1 MNSTEKAL
9 NSAVADQTGSL
20 PVESYADRLMD
31 ELFEDVEQML
41 GGNQAAQEPESF
53 SEPVPAE
60 TPPSPVPPVILSMVA
75 PTPPAPVE
83 PTNEVPAI
91 PSLAPAETPTLSRVQ
106 PSQSYDRLLLAIGCV
121 SLLVT
126 LGVWLLYQ
134 EANHPTISTVASAP
148 QVADGAGDQQFAE
161 YAQRSLQI
169 IDQRSQPPASAL
181 TINLPPSAGMPTV
194 PVPPTLTPPT
204 STATNPAGTG
214 TPANPSI
221 GLSRLYAPFYQ
232 PPQQPT
238 ALPTGKSP
246 FGVAP
251 SVAPLPT
258 SPGASSSGAVKAPIP
273 LSVPGVARTL
283 VGVIEMGDQSAIL
296 VEINGVAQRFKL
308 GESIGSSGWTLV
320 EVSKNQ
326 AIVRRNGEV
335 RSVFTGQSF

>member
-1 MNSTEKAL
+1 MNSMEKAL
-9 NSAVADQTGSL
+9 NSAVADQTESF

-41 GGNQAAQEPESF
+41 GGNQAAQEPESVV
-53 SEPVPAE
+53 EPLPAE
-60 TPPSPVPPVILSMVA
+60 TPPSPVPPVILPLMS
-75 PTPPAPVE
+75 PSPPATVE
-83 PTNEVPAI
+83 PANEVPAI
-91 PSLAPAETPTLSRVQ
+91 PSLAPAETPTHTPVQ
-106 PSQSYDRLLLAIGCV
+106 PTQSYDRLLLAIGCV

-134 EANHPTISTVASAP
+134 EANHPTVSTVASAP
-148 QVADGAGDQQFAE
+148 QLADSAGDQQFAE
-161 YAQRSLQI
+161 YAQRSLQV
-169 IDQRSQPPASAL
+169 IDQRSKPPASAL
-181 TINLPPSAGMPTV
+181 TINLPPTAGMPTV
-194 PVPPTLTPPT
+194 SVPPTLTPPT
-204 STATNPAGTG
+204 STATNPAAAG
-214 TPANPSI
+214 TPSNPSI

-238 ALPTGKSP
+238 ALPTGRSP
-246 FGVAP
+246 FGGTP
-251 SVAPLPT
+251 VAPLPT
-258 SPGASSSGAVKAPIP
+258 NPGATSSGAVKAPIP